1 MQQLKKVDII
11 IPVHNEESNIG
22 KLIALTKEVLQHTD
36 YEVSFIVVDDGSTD
50 NTLAV
55 LKGISTLQTDV
66 KFISFSKNFGHQIA
80 LKAGLDHSFGDCAIS
95 MDGDMQ
101 HPPEVIP
108 KLLQEWEAG
117 FDIVY
122 TIRQDEASKA
132 LMKKTSS
139 RFFYTVLNS
148 IADLNMEKGAADFR
162 LLDKKVVAVL
172 KTMNE
177 YEPFF
182 RGLVNWIGFKQTGV
196 EYLPQ
201 NRASGVSKYTFRK
214 MLRFAMQGIT
224 SFSIRPLY
232 AAAYL
237 GFTFSLLSLLYIPY
251 ALISFLMGHPHNGW
265 ASLIVTVAFFGGL
278 QLTILGVMGLYLG
291 KLFMQAKQRPLY
303 IIKETS
309 P

>member
-1 MQQLKKVDII
+1 MKKVDII
-11 IPVHNEESNIG
+11 IPVHNEEGNIG
-22 KLIALTKEVLQHTD
+22 RLITLTRELLLNSG
-36 YEVSFIVVDDGSTD
+36 YEVSFIVVDDGSRD

-55 LKGISTLQTDV
+55 LKGIAALHPEV
-66 KFISFSKNFGHQIA
+66 KYLSFSKNFGHQIA

-108 KLLQEWEAG
+108 ELLQKWEEG

-139 RFFYTVLNS
+139 RFFYTILNS
-148 IADLNMEKGAADFR
+148 MADLNMEKGAADFR
-162 LLDKKVVAVL
+162 LLDKRVVTVL

-182 RGLVNWIGFKQTGV
+182 RGLVKWIGFSQIGIEYFPKQ
-196 EYLPQ
+196 
-201 NRASGVSKYTFRK
+201 RASGKSKYTVKK
-214 MLRFAMQGIT
+214 MLRFALQGIT

-251 ALISFLMGHPHNGW
+251 AIFSFFMGHPHNGW

-278 QLTILGVMGLYLG
+278 QLTILGIMGVYLG
-291 KLFMQAKQRPLY
+291 KLFMQAKHRPLY
-303 IIKETS
+303 IIKETN
-309 P
+309 

>member
-1 MQQLKKVDII
+1 MKKVDII
-11 IPVHNEESNIG
+11 IPVHNEEGNIG
-22 KLIALTKEVLQHTD
+22 RLITLTRELLLNSG
-36 YEVSFIVVDDGSTD
+36 YEVSFIVVDDGSRD

-55 LKGISTLQTDV
+55 LKGIAALHPEV
-66 KFISFSKNFGHQIA
+66 KYLSFSKNFGHQIA

-108 KLLQEWEAG
+108 ELLQKWEEG

-122 TIRQDEASKA
+122 TIRQDEAAKA

-139 RFFYTVLNS
+139 RFFYTILNS
-148 IADLNMEKGAADFR
+148 MADLNMEKGAADFR
-162 LLDKKVVAVL
+162 LLDKRVVTVL

-182 RGLVNWIGFKQTGV
+182 RGLVKWIGFSQIGIEYFPKQ
-196 EYLPQ
+196 
-201 NRASGVSKYTFRK
+201 RASGKSKYTVKK
-214 MLRFAMQGIT
+214 MLRFALQGIT

-251 ALISFLMGHPHNGW
+251 AIFSFFMGHPHNGW

-278 QLTILGVMGLYLG
+278 QLTILGIMGVYLG
-291 KLFMQAKQRPLY
+291 KLFMQAKHRPLY
-303 IIKETS
+303 IIKETN
-309 P
+309 